1 MATNT
6 PNLNLVKPDLTDF
19 ADIRVLNRNM
29 DIIDNA
35 INEIKTGGSDLE
47 YLKNVTT
54 TNTGLTFTKNDN
66 SQVAVSLN
74 YVPLA
79 GGNATGD
86 IMVNSKTLIY
96 LSDHQTS
103 ETTEYTL
110 HAYKYS
116 DGSLKNVIK
125 FKELSTALSG
135 NRYVTF
141 LIPFIDVDRI
151 ECYSC
156 KQSTQVNSN
165 SDAHWSVGKLSTTS
179 CNVDAGGD
187 LNAQIYILC
196 GYWK

>member
-19 ADIRVLNRNM
+19 ADIRVLNKNM
-29 DIIDNA
+29 DILDNA
-35 INEIKTGGSDLE
+35 VGDLD
-47 YLKNVTT
+47 YVKNVTKSDE
-54 TNTGLTFTKNDN
+54 GLTFTKKDDTVIN
-66 SQVAVSLN
+66 
-74 YVPLA
+74 VPLDYMPTA
-79 GGNATGD
+79 GGNFTGN
-86 IMVNSKTLIY
+86 ITIQEKTPIY
-96 LSDHQTS
+96 QVDYQTS
-103 ETTEYTL
+103 ETTEYVL
-110 HAYKYS
+110 RAYKYS
-116 DGSLKNVIK
+116 DGSLKNIIK
-125 FKELSTALSG
+125 FKEVTSPLRS
-135 NRYVTF
+135 NRDVTF

-179 CNVDAGGD
+179 CNVDASGG

>member
-19 ADIRVLNRNM
+19 ADIRVLNGNM

-35 INEIKTGGSDLE
+35 VGGLDYVKDVTKSD
-47 YLKNVTT
+47 
-54 TNTGLTFTKNDN
+54 TGLKFTKKDDTVVN
-66 SQVAVSLN
+66 
-74 YVPLA
+74 VPLDYMPTA
-79 GGNATGD
+79 GGNFTGD
-86 IMVNSKTLIY
+86 VTIKEKTPVY
-96 LSDHQTS
+96 LLDYQTNDTS
-103 ETTEYTL
+103 EYIL

-125 FKELSTALSG
+125 FKEVSPALTS
-135 NRYVTF
+135 NRNVTF

-156 KQSTQVNSN
+156 KQSTQINSN
-165 SDAHWSVGKLSTTS
+165 SDAHWSVGKLSTTG
-179 CNVDAGGD
+179 CNVDAGGG
-187 LNAQIYILC
+187 LNAQIYILL